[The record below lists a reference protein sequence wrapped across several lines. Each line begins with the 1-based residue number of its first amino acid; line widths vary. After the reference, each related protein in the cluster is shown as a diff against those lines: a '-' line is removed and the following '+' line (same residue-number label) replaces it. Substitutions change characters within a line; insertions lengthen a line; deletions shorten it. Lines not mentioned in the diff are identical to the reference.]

1 MEINNEII
9 LLRQS
14 VRQARIC
21 VINKLIREAK
31 RLRTNSNEKQL
42 EKNKNKAEKL
52 LKEVFA
58 LKHIKDDEISKFGIV
73 KFEYLQNI
81 LQNPQTDDGTRAMVK
96 VVRHKSLSLRIIEFQ
111 KKFPDYNKYI
121 SWRKKKSSIKG
132 KKGNCYTDSE
142 KNPKRLKNDANNI
155 LKKEKKQNC
164 FTDFPEKNSKQLKND
179 SSNIVEKINKENMKD
194 ADNINCIAYTPPQQ
208 TTNVEENNDS
218 SMKISKIQDK
228 EIQSINNDQNFK
240 IITKIISNE
249 ATVKRF
255 TEILQETKEQNYICK
270 DTENQ
275 QSFNE
280 SMEFMDSSNKMD
292 DFFLPAN
299 EVTSC
304 SNETLFSKEKSMRS
318 EQVNHIFNSRKNI
331 QIENKN
337 KLYSKKISKEKRH
350 SRKQFMNN
358 ANFHNPNDIIQKTN
372 THRKQNEKNIQVEKK
387 RKINKESTCIA
398 EHDNLHPSWAAKK
411 KQQNIMKQEFQGKKI
426 KFDED

>member
-1 MEINNEII
+1 M
-9 LLRQS
+9 RQS

-81 LQNPQTDDGTRAMVK
+81 LQNPQTDDGTRAMIK

-111 KKFPDYNKYI
+111 KKFPDYSKYI

-132 KKGNCYTDSE
+132 KKGNCYTDLE
-142 KNPKRLKNDANNI
+142 KNSKRLKNDANNI

-164 FTDFPEKNSKQLKND
+164 FTDFSEKNLKQLKND
-179 SSNIVEKINKENMKD
+179 SSNIIEKINKENMKD
-194 ADNINCIAYTPPQQ
+194 ADNNCTAYIQQ
-208 TTNVEENNDS
+208 TTNVEENNDN
-218 SMKISKIQDK
+218 SMKKSKIEDI
-228 EIQSINNDQNFK
+228 EIQSINNDQSFK
-240 IITKIISNE
+240 ITTKVISNE

-270 DTENQ
+270 DTENP

-280 SMEFMDSSNKMD
+280 SMEFIDSSTKID

-318 EQVNHIFNSRKNI
+318 EQINHVFKSRKNI

-337 KLYSKKISKEKRH
+337 KLYSKKISKEKKH
-350 SRKQFMNN
+350 SRKQFINN
-358 ANFHNPNDIIQKTN
+358 AGFHNPNDMIEKTN
-372 THRKQNEKNIQVEKK
+372 TYRKQNEKNIQIGKK
-387 RKINKESTCIA
+387 KKINKESICIA
-398 EHDNLHPSWAAKK
+398 EDDNLHPSWAAKK

>member
-1 MEINNEII
+1 M
-9 LLRQS
+9 RQS

-42 EKNKNKAEKL
+42 EKNKNKAAKL

-81 LQNPQTDDGTRAMVK
+81 LQNPQTDDGTRAMIK

-111 KKFPDYNKYI
+111 KKFPDYSKYI

-132 KKGNCYTDSE
+132 KKGNCYTDLE
-142 KNPKRLKNDANNI
+142 KNSKRLKNDANNI

-164 FTDFPEKNSKQLKND
+164 FTDFSEKNLKQLKND
-179 SSNIVEKINKENMKD
+179 SSNIIEKINKENMKD
-194 ADNINCIAYTPPQQ
+194 ADNNCTAYIQQ
-208 TTNVEENNDS
+208 TTNVEENNDN
-218 SMKISKIQDK
+218 SMKKSKIEDI
-228 EIQSINNDQNFK
+228 EIQSINNDQSFK
-240 IITKIISNE
+240 ITTKVISNE

-280 SMEFMDSSNKMD
+280 SMEFIDSSTKID

-304 SNETLFSKEKSMRS
+304 SNETLFSKEKSMRN
-318 EQVNHIFNSRKNI
+318 EQINHVFKSRKNI

-337 KLYSKKISKEKRH
+337 KLYSKKISKEKKH
-350 SRKQFMNN
+350 SRKQFINN
-358 ANFHNPNDIIQKTN
+358 AGFHNPNDMIEKTN
-372 THRKQNEKNIQVEKK
+372 TYRKQNEKNIQIGKK
-387 RKINKESTCIA
+387 KKINKESTCIA
-398 EHDNLHPSWAAKK
+398 EDDNLHPSWAAKK

>member
-1 MEINNEII
+1 M
-9 LLRQS
+9 RQS

-58 LKHIKDDEISKFGIV
+58 LKRIKDDEISKFGII

-111 KKFPDYNKYI
+111 KKFPDYSKYI
-121 SWRKKKSSIKG
+121 SWRKKKSSVKE
-132 KKGNCYTDSE
+132 KKGNCYIDSE
-142 KNPKRLKNDANNI
+142 KNSKRLKNDANNI
-155 LKKEKKQNC
+155 LKKEKRQNC
-164 FTDFPEKNSKQLKND
+164 FIDFPEKNSKQLKND
-179 SSNIVEKINKENMKD
+179 SSNIIEKINKENIKD
-194 ADNINCIAYTPPQQ
+194 ADNINCIAYIPCQQ
-208 TTNVEENNDS
+208 TINVEENNDN
-218 SMKISKIQDK
+218 SMKISKNQDM

-240 IITKIISNE
+240 IIKNLTKIISNE

-275 QSFNE
+275 QSFSE
-280 SMEFMDSSNKMD
+280 SMEFMDSSNKID

-304 SNETLFSKEKSMRS
+304 SNEALFSKEKSMYS
-318 EQVNHIFNSRKNI
+318 EQVNRIFKSRKNV
-331 QIENKN
+331 QVENKN
-337 KLYSKKISKEKRH
+337 KLYSKKISKEKRNN
-350 SRKQFMNN
+350 RKQFMNN
-358 ANFHNPNDIIQKTN
+358 ANFHNPNDMIEKTN
-372 THRKQNEKNIQVEKK
+372 TYRKQNEKNIQVEKK
-387 RKINKESTCIA
+387 RKINKESTCIV

>member
-1 MEINNEII
+1 MI
-9 LLRQS
+9 
-14 VRQARIC
+14 
-21 VINKLIREAK
+21 
-31 RLRTNSNEKQL
+31 
-42 EKNKNKAEKL
+42 
-52 LKEVFA
+52 
-58 LKHIKDDEISKFGIV
+58 
-73 KFEYLQNI
+73 
-81 LQNPQTDDGTRAMVK
+81 K

-111 KKFPDYNKYI
+111 KKFPDYSKYI

-132 KKGNCYTDSE
+132 KKGNCYTDLE
-142 KNPKRLKNDANNI
+142 KNSKRLKNDANNI

-164 FTDFPEKNSKQLKND
+164 FTDFSEKNLKQLKND
-179 SSNIVEKINKENMKD
+179 SSNIIEKINKENMKD
-194 ADNINCIAYTPPQQ
+194 ADNNCTAYIQQ
-208 TTNVEENNDS
+208 TTNVEENNDN
-218 SMKISKIQDK
+218 SMKKSKIEDI
-228 EIQSINNDQNFK
+228 EIQSINNDQSFK
-240 IITKIISNE
+240 ITTKVISNE

-280 SMEFMDSSNKMD
+280 SMEFIDSSTKID

-318 EQVNHIFNSRKNI
+318 EQINHVFKSRKNI

-337 KLYSKKISKEKRH
+337 KLYSKKISKEKKH
-350 SRKQFMNN
+350 SRKQFINN
-358 ANFHNPNDIIQKTN
+358 AGFHNPNDMIEKTN
-372 THRKQNEKNIQVEKK
+372 TYRKQNEKNIQIGKK
-387 RKINKESTCIA
+387 KKINKESTCIA
-398 EHDNLHPSWAAKK
+398 EDDNLHPSWAAKK

>member
-1 MEINNEII
+1 M
-9 LLRQS
+9 RQS

-81 LQNPQTDDGTRAMVK
+81 LQNPQTDDGTRAMIK

-111 KKFPDYNKYI
+111 KKFPDYSKYI

-132 KKGNCYTDSE
+132 KKGNCYTDLE
-142 KNPKRLKNDANNI
+142 KNSKRLKNDANNI

-164 FTDFPEKNSKQLKND
+164 FTDFSEKNLKQLKND
-179 SSNIVEKINKENMKD
+179 SSNIIEKINKENMKD
-194 ADNINCIAYTPPQQ
+194 ADNNCTAYIQQ
-208 TTNVEENNDS
+208 TTNVEENNDN
-218 SMKISKIQDK
+218 SMKKSKIEDI
-228 EIQSINNDQNFK
+228 EIQSINNDQSFK
-240 IITKIISNE
+240 ITTKVISNE

-270 DTENQ
+270 DTENP

-280 SMEFMDSSNKMD
+280 SMEFIDSSTKID

-304 SNETLFSKEKSMRS
+304 SNETLFSKEKSMRN
-318 EQVNHIFNSRKNI
+318 EQINHVFKSRKNI

-337 KLYSKKISKEKRH
+337 KLYSKKISKEKKH
-350 SRKQFMNN
+350 SRKQFINN
-358 ANFHNPNDIIQKTN
+358 AGFHNPNDMIEKTN
-372 THRKQNEKNIQVEKK
+372 TYRKQNEKNIQIGKK
-387 RKINKESTCIA
+387 KKINKESTCIA
-398 EHDNLHPSWAAKK
+398 EDDNLHPSWAAKK

>member
-1 MEINNEII
+1 M
-9 LLRQS
+9 RQS

-81 LQNPQTDDGTRAMVK
+81 LQNPQTDDGTRAMIK

-111 KKFPDYNKYI
+111 KKFPDYSKYI

-132 KKGNCYTDSE
+132 KKGNCYTDLE
-142 KNPKRLKNDANNI
+142 KNSKRLKNDANNI

-164 FTDFPEKNSKQLKND
+164 FTDFSEKNLKQLKND
-179 SSNIVEKINKENMKD
+179 SSNIIEKINKENMKD
-194 ADNINCIAYTPPQQ
+194 ADNNCTAYIQQ
-208 TTNVEENNDS
+208 TTNVEENNDNL
-218 SMKISKIQDK
+218 MKKSKIEDI
-228 EIQSINNDQNFK
+228 EIQSINNDQSFK
-240 IITKIISNE
+240 ITTKVISNE

-280 SMEFMDSSNKMD
+280 SMEFIDSSTKID

-318 EQVNHIFNSRKNI
+318 EQINHVFKSRKNI

-337 KLYSKKISKEKRH
+337 KLYSKKISKEKKH
-350 SRKQFMNN
+350 SRKQFINN
-358 ANFHNPNDIIQKTN
+358 AGFHNPNDMIEKTN
-372 THRKQNEKNIQVEKK
+372 TYRKQNEKNIQIGKK
-387 RKINKESTCIA
+387 KKINKESTCIA
-398 EHDNLHPSWAAKK
+398 EDDNLHPSWAAKK

>member
-1 MEINNEII
+1 M
-9 LLRQS
+9 RQS

-81 LQNPQTDDGTRAMVK
+81 LQNPQTDDGTRAMIK

-111 KKFPDYNKYI
+111 KKFPDYSKYI

-132 KKGNCYTDSE
+132 KKGNCYTDLE
-142 KNPKRLKNDANNI
+142 KNSKRLKNDANNI

-164 FTDFPEKNSKQLKND
+164 FTDFSEKNLKQLKND
-179 SSNIVEKINKENMKD
+179 SSNIIEKINKENMKD
-194 ADNINCIAYTPPQQ
+194 ADNNCTAYIQQ
-208 TTNVEENNDS
+208 TTNVEENNDNL
-218 SMKISKIQDK
+218 MKKSKIEDI

-240 IITKIISNE
+240 ITTKVISNE

-280 SMEFMDSSNKMD
+280 SMEFIDSSTKID

-318 EQVNHIFNSRKNI
+318 EQINHVFKSRKNI

-337 KLYSKKISKEKRH
+337 KLYSKKISKEKKH
-350 SRKQFMNN
+350 SRKQFINN
-358 ANFHNPNDIIQKTN
+358 AGFHNPNDMIEKTN
-372 THRKQNEKNIQVEKK
+372 TYRKQNEKNIQIGKK
-387 RKINKESTCIA
+387 KKINKESTCIA
-398 EHDNLHPSWAAKK
+398 EDDNLHPSWAAKK

>member
-1 MEINNEII
+1 M
-9 LLRQS
+9 RQS

-81 LQNPQTDDGTRAMVK
+81 LQNPQTDDGTRAMIK

-111 KKFPDYNKYI
+111 KKFPDYSKYI

-132 KKGNCYTDSE
+132 KKGNCYTDLE
-142 KNPKRLKNDANNI
+142 KNSKRLKNDANNI

-164 FTDFPEKNSKQLKND
+164 FTDFSEKNLKQLKND
-179 SSNIVEKINKENMKD
+179 SSNIIEKINKENMKD
-194 ADNINCIAYTPPQQ
+194 AGNNCTAYIQQ
-208 TTNVEENNDS
+208 TTNVEENNDN
-218 SMKISKIQDK
+218 SMKKSKIEDI
-228 EIQSINNDQNFK
+228 EIQSINNDQSFK
-240 IITKIISNE
+240 ITTKVISNE

-280 SMEFMDSSNKMD
+280 SMEFIDSSTKID

-304 SNETLFSKEKSMRS
+304 SNETLFFKEKSMRS
-318 EQVNHIFNSRKNI
+318 EQINHVFKSRKNI

-337 KLYSKKISKEKRH
+337 KLYSKKISKEKKH
-350 SRKQFMNN
+350 SRKQFINN
-358 ANFHNPNDIIQKTN
+358 ADFHNPNDMIEKTN
-372 THRKQNEKNIQVEKK
+372 TYRKQNEKNIQIGKK
-387 RKINKESTCIA
+387 KKINKESTCIA
-398 EHDNLHPSWAAKK
+398 EDDNLHPSWAAKK

>member
-1 MEINNEII
+1 M
-9 LLRQS
+9 RQS

-58 LKHIKDDEISKFGIV
+58 LKHIKEDEISKFGIV
-73 KFEYLQNI
+73 KFEYLQDI
-81 LQNPQTDDGTRAMVK
+81 LQNSQTDDATRAMVK

-111 KKFPDYNKYI
+111 KKFPDYNKHI
-121 SWRKKKSSIKG
+121 SWRKKKSSVKG
-132 KKGNCYTDSE
+132 KKGNCYTDVE
-142 KNPKRLKNDANNI
+142 KNSKRLKNDANNI

-164 FTDFPEKNSKQLKND
+164 FTDFPEKNLKQLKSDSND
-179 SSNIVEKINKENMKD
+179 IVEKINKEKD
-194 ADNINCIAYTPPQQ
+194 TDNINCIAYIPCQQ
-208 TTNVEENNDS
+208 TTNVKENDNDDNDNL
-218 SMKISKIQDK
+218 MKISKIQDM
-228 EIQSINNDQNFK
+228 EIQSTNNDQSFK
-240 IITKIISNE
+240 ITTKIISNE

-255 TEILQETKEQNYICK
+255 TEILQETKEQNYICR

-280 SMEFMDSSNKMD
+280 SMEFMESSNKID

-299 EVTSC
+299 EITSC
-304 SNETLFSKEKSMRS
+304 SNETLFSKEKSMCN
-318 EQVNHIFNSRKNI
+318 EQDVNHVFKSRKNL

-337 KLYSKKISKEKRH
+337 KLYNKKINKERN
-350 SRKQFMNN
+350 RKQFMNN
-358 ANFHNPNDIIQKTN
+358 ADFHNQNDMIEKNN
-372 THRKQNEKNIQVEKK
+372 TYRKQNEKNIQVEKK
-387 RKINKESTCIA
+387 RKVNKESTCIA

>member
-1 MEINNEII
+1 M
-9 LLRQS
+9 RQS

-58 LKHIKDDEISKFGIV
+58 LKRIKDDEISKFGII

-111 KKFPDYNKYI
+111 KKFPDYSKYI
-121 SWRKKKSSIKG
+121 SWRKKKSSVKE
-132 KKGNCYTDSE
+132 KKGNCYIDSE
-142 KNPKRLKNDANNI
+142 KNSKRLKNDANNI
-155 LKKEKKQNC
+155 LKKEKRQNC
-164 FTDFPEKNSKQLKND
+164 FIDFPEKNSKQLKND
-179 SSNIVEKINKENMKD
+179 SSNIIEKINKENIKD
-194 ADNINCIAYTPPQQ
+194 ADNINCIAYIPCQQ
-208 TTNVEENNDS
+208 TINVEENNDN
-218 SMKISKIQDK
+218 SMKISKNQDM

-240 IITKIISNE
+240 IIKNLTKIISNE

-275 QSFNE
+275 QSFSE
-280 SMEFMDSSNKMD
+280 SMEFMDSSNKID

-304 SNETLFSKEKSMRS
+304 SNEALFSKEKSMYS
-318 EQVNHIFNSRKNI
+318 EQVNRIFKLRKNV
-331 QIENKN
+331 QVENKN
-337 KLYSKKISKEKRH
+337 KLYSKKISKEKRNN
-350 SRKQFMNN
+350 RKQFMNN
-358 ANFHNPNDIIQKTN
+358 ANFHNPNDMIEKTN
-372 THRKQNEKNIQVEKK
+372 TYRKQNEKNIQVEKK
-387 RKINKESTCIA
+387 RKINKESTCIV

>member
-1 MEINNEII
+1 M
-9 LLRQS
+9 RQS

-42 EKNKNKAEKL
+42 EKNKNKAAKL

-81 LQNPQTDDGTRAMVK
+81 LQNPQTDDGTRAMIK

-111 KKFPDYNKYI
+111 KKFPDYSKYI

-132 KKGNCYTDSE
+132 KKGNCYTDLE
-142 KNPKRLKNDANNI
+142 KNSKRLKNDANNI

-164 FTDFPEKNSKQLKND
+164 FTDFSEKNLKQLKND
-179 SSNIVEKINKENMKD
+179 SSNIIEKINKENMKD
-194 ADNINCIAYTPPQQ
+194 ADNNCTAYIQQ
-208 TTNVEENNDS
+208 TTNVEENNDN
-218 SMKISKIQDK
+218 SMKKSKIEDI
-228 EIQSINNDQNFK
+228 EIQSINNDQSFK
-240 IITKIISNE
+240 ITTKVISNE

-280 SMEFMDSSNKMD
+280 SMEFIDSSTKID
-292 DFFLPAN
+292 DFFLSAN

-318 EQVNHIFNSRKNI
+318 EQINHVFKSRKNI

-337 KLYSKKISKEKRH
+337 KLYSKKISKEKKH
-350 SRKQFMNN
+350 SRKQFINN
-358 ANFHNPNDIIQKTN
+358 AGFHNPNDMIEKTN
-372 THRKQNEKNIQVEKK
+372 TYRKQNEKNIQIGKK
-387 RKINKESTCIA
+387 KKINKESTCIA
-398 EHDNLHPSWAAKK
+398 EDDNLHPSWAAKK